1 MNVAGIDPGLTGAVA
16 VLNDDKGSKLIDVC
30 NMPVT
35 NKEIDVVALIDVLQ
49 DWGVKH
55 VYLEKA
61 QAMPKQG
68 VVSMFTY
75 GVGYGMLRGALSATK
90 IPYTLIHPATWK
102 KVMCKDMERGKSAG
116 IARAK
121 QLYPELRLKNSE
133 HGKADAILLA
143 VYGIGLNVKVGGR

>member
-1 MNVAGIDPGLTGAVA
+1 MNIAGIDPGLTGAVA
-16 VLNDDKGSKLIDVC
+16 VVNDNGRKIIDTC
-30 NMPVT
+30 LMPVT
-35 NKEIDVVALIDVLQ
+35 NKEVDIAALVDILQ
-49 DWGVKH
+49 EWEVKH

-75 GVGYGMLRGALSATK
+75 GVGYGMIRGALTSAK

-102 KVMCKDMERGKSAG
+102 RVMCKDMDKGKTASLT
-116 IARAK
+116 RVK

-143 VYGIGLNVKVGGR
+143 VYGLMSDRSL

>member
-16 VLNDDKGSKLIDVC
+16 VINSVDNSIVDVC
-30 NMPVT
+30 NTPTT
-35 NKEIDVVALIDVLQ
+35 NKEIDVVALMDILQ
-49 DWGVKH
+49 DWGVGH

-75 GVGYGMLRGALSATK
+75 GVGYGMIRGALAAAK

-102 KVMCKDMERGKSAG
+102 RVMCKDLEKGKAAG
-116 IARAK
+116 IVRAK

-143 VYGIGLNVKVGGR
+143 VYGLAHSRN

>member
-1 MNVAGIDPGLTGAVA
+1 MNVAGIDPGLIGAVA
-16 VLNDDKGSKLIDVC
+16 VVNSIGCGIVDLC
-30 NMPVT
+30 NMPTT
-35 NKEIDVVALIDVLQ
+35 NKEVDAVVLIDTLQ

-61 QAMPKQG
+61 QSMPKQG

-75 GVGYGMLRGALSATK
+75 GVGYGMIRGALAAAK

-102 KVMCKDMERGKSAG
+102 KVMCKDMERGKAAS
-116 IARAK
+116 IVRVK

-133 HGKADAILLA
+133 HDKADAILLA